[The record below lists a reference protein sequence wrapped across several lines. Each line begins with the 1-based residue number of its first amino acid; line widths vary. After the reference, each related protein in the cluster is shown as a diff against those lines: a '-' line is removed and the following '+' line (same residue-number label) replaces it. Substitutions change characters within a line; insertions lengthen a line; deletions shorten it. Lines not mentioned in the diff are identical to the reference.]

1 MGLGAGDEAHKFNM
15 LTAISQKQ
23 EEILQR
29 VGPDNPLVDISQL
42 YNTYSKLAE
51 LAGYKDPS
59 QFFKDPRLEPP
70 KPPKPPEPS
79 PEELLAEV
87 QKQEIQARMQVEA
100 AKLALATD
108 QAQTDAALKSAEL
121 ETDAALKMAELKAK
135 YHTQIDTT
143 ELRGMLEHQR
153 EMIRQQ
159 GLLESARI
167 NKRSQ

>member
-1 MGLGAGDEAHKFNM
+1 
-15 LTAISQKQ
+15 
-23 EEILQR
+23 
-29 VGPDNPLVDISQL
+29 
-42 YNTYSKLAE
+42 
-51 LAGYKDPS
+51 
-59 QFFKDPRLEPP
+59 
-70 KPPKPPEPS
+70 
-79 PEELLAEV
+79 
-87 QKQEIQARMQVEA
+87 MQVEA

-167 NKRSQ
+167 NKRNV